1 MNVDRL
7 SVDNG
12 SSNRQAATQRPIV
25 IRKGWHRPIMRYRLS
40 VVRFHAIDNSVFR
53 ITQPRRVL
61 SHDIEHRLN
70 IGWRAGNDAEDF
82 ARCGLLFQ
90 SFFEFLK
97 QSHVLDGDH
106 GLVGK
111 GLEERNLL
119 ISERPDFHSAN
130 QDSPDRK
137 SLTK

>member
-25 IRKGWHRPIMRYRLS
+25 IRKGWHSPIMRYLLS

-61 SHDIEHRLN
+61 SHDIEHRLD
-70 IGWRAGNDAEDF
+70 IRGRASDNAQDL
-82 ARCGLLFQ
+82 ARRGLLLQ
-90 SFFEFLK
+90 RLLEFLE
-97 QSHVLDGDH
+97 QPHILNRD
-106 GLVGK
+106 
-111 GLEERNLL
+111 
-119 ISERPDFHSAN
+119 
-130 QDSPDRK
+130 
-137 SLTK
+137 